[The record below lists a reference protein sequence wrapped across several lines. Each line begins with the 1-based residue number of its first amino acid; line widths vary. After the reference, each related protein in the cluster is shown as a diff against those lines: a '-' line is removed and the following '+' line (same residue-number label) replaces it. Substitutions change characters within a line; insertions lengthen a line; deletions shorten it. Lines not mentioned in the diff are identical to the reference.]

1 MVVFQNGTCCGRVMR
16 LWISCV
22 FILDRSTWP
31 IAQQAFRGEI
41 KTMMHMTKRSIYLAC
56 GLLFSAASVILS
68 VWGGC

>member
-1 MVVFQNGTCCGRVMR
+1 M
-16 LWISCV
+16 
-22 FILDRSTWP
+22 WP